1 MISLLFVFLK
11 KNYVNL
17 ILFGIKLFLIWILKI
32 LCLKF
37 IICLFIYIF
46 VFFLIDNKKMWSKI
60 NKKSR
65 NWK

>member
-1 MISLLFVFLK
+1 MISLLFVFKIK
-11 KNYVNL
+11 KYVNL
-17 ILFGIKLFLIWILKI
+17 ILFGIKLFLIWILEI

-60 NKKSR
+60 SKK
-65 NWK
+65 K